1 MLSTKDTEFANSVSL
16 IERSIKSTANN
27 SLNAMPCSWA
37 TGAWRGALLLLALL
51 LLPFGARADV
61 SLYGIVDVS
70 FYYNAVS
77 RSANAL
83 GGAVNASQAGITSGV
98 LSGSR
103 WGIKGTDTIGDG
115 WSSGFV
121 LESGINAQEGTL
133 GQGGLGF
140 GRQAT
145 VSLMNQGLGTL
156 DIGRKGTFSYLYMVP
171 IDPFS
176 LSGSQAGAGSSFGSA
191 NGLRFNN
198 LISYETPTIQGFQAG
213 VGYSFS
219 TGLSAIYANGP
230 TLQEQVATNRFGTRG
245 NMRGFTAAL
254 RYNNGPLSL
263 LLTYDAVYGADKV
276 IDKNGKT
283 LPNRV
288 KAAPNAWILGGS
300 YDFKLLKLAAAIGQ
314 TKNGLFLGQ
323 SAGAGGYQSPLQTSS
338 ADANVIFSAGTRVT
352 SYLLS
357 ATIPVRG
364 TDKLLLSWQGM
375 LPRGN
380 LEDDSQL
387 SNQLILSAAYIHQLS
402 KRTDLYLWGSYGNN
416 YQSFSTAKSSVI
428 GTGMR
433 HIF

>member
-1 MLSTKDTEFANSVSL
+1 MTSTKDTEFANSVGL
-16 IERSIKSTANN
+16 IEQSVKFTSNN
-27 SLNAMPCSWA
+27 SLNAMPSA
-37 TGAWRGALLLLALL
+37 RVTGARARALLVLAMV
-51 LLPFGARADV
+51 LLPFGVRADV
-61 SLYGIVDVS
+61 SLYGIVDLS
-70 FYYNAVS
+70 FYYNVVS

-103 WGIKGTDTIGDG
+103 WGIKGTDTIADG

-145 VSLMNQGLGTL
+145 VSLMSRELGTL
-156 DIGRKGTFSYLYMVP
+156 EMGRKGTFSYLYMVP

-198 LISYETPTIQGFQAG
+198 LITYETPTIQGFQAG
-213 VGYSFS
+213 IGYSFN
-219 TGLSAIYANGP
+219 TGLSAIYADGP
-230 TLQEQVATNRFGTRG
+230 TLQEQAATNRFGRKG

-263 LLTYDAVYGADKV
+263 LLTYDAVYGANEV
-276 IDKNGKT
+276 IDKNDKT
-283 LPNRV
+283 VPNNV
-288 KAAPNAWILGGS
+288 KAVPKAWILGGS

-314 TKNGLFLGQ
+314 TKSGLFLGQ
-323 SAGAGGYQSPLQTSS
+323 SAGAGGYQSPLETSS
-338 ADANVIFSAGTRVT
+338 ADANVIFSGGTRVT

-375 LPRGN
+375 LPRGI
-380 LEDDSQL
+380 LEDASQL

-428 GTGMR
+428 GTGIR
-433 HIF
+433 HLF

>member
-1 MLSTKDTEFANSVSL
+1 MKSLDT
-16 IERSIKSTANN
+16 TNN
-27 SLNAMPCSWA
+27 SRASYLYTRVTSVKLQ
-37 TGAWRGALLLLALL
+37 ALLNLALL
-51 LLPFGARADV
+51 LMPFAVKAEL
-61 SLYGIVDVS
+61 SLYGSIDLS

-103 WGIKGTDTIGDG
+103 WGIKGSDTIGDG

-145 VSLMNQGLGTL
+145 VSIMNQELGTL

-191 NGLRFNN
+191 NGLRLNN
-198 LISYETPTIQGFQAG
+198 LITYETPTIQGFQAG

-219 TGLSAIYANGP
+219 TGLSAIYADGP
-230 TLQEQVATNRFGTRG
+230 TLQEQAATNRFSTRG

-254 RYNNGPLSL
+254 RYNKGPLSL
-263 LLTYDAVYGADKV
+263 LLTYDAVYGADQV
-276 IDKNGKT
+276 IDKNDKT
-283 LPNRV
+283 VPNNV
-288 KAAPNAWILGGS
+288 KAAPNAWILAGS
-300 YDFKLLKLAAAIGQ
+300 YDFKLLKLAGAIGQ
-314 TKNGLFLGQ
+314 TRNGLFLGQ

-338 ADANVIFSAGTRVT
+338 ADANVIFSARTRVN

-375 LPRGN
+375 LPRGV
-380 LEDDSQL
+380 LEEESQL

-428 GTGMR
+428 GTGIR
-433 HIF
+433 HLF

>member
-1 MLSTKDTEFANSVSL
+1 LSN
-16 IERSIKSTANN
+16 
-27 SLNAMPCSWA
+27 CSRRA
-37 TGAWRGALLLLALL
+37 LLALPVAL
-51 LLPFGARADV
+51 SLALPLTFTPLTATAEVTLYGSIDL
-61 SLYGIVDVS
+61 SLY
-70 FYYNAVS
+70 YNVVS
-77 RSANAL
+77 RGADEI
-83 GGAVNASQAGITSGV
+83 GGAVNASQVGMTSGV

-103 WGIKGTDTIGDG
+103 WGIKGTDDLGNG

-121 LESGINAQEGTL
+121 LESGVNAQEGTL

-145 VSLMNQGLGTL
+145 LSLKNRDWGTL
-156 DIGRKGTFSYLYMVP
+156 DVGRRGTFSYLYMVP

-198 LISYETPTIQGFQAG
+198 LITYETPTIEGFQG
-213 VGYSFS
+213 GIGYSFS

-230 TLQEQVATNRFGTRG
+230 TLETQSATNRFGSRG
-245 NMRGFTAAL
+245 NMRGLTAAL
-254 RYNNGPLSL
+254 RYNKGPLSL

-276 IDKNGKT
+276 IDKEGNT
-283 LPNRV
+283 TPNNV
-288 KAAPNAWILGGS
+288 KAAPHAWILGGS
-300 YDFKLLKLAAAIGQ
+300 YDFKAFKLAAAFGQ
-314 TKNGLFLGQ
+314 ARNGLFLGQ
-323 SAGAGGYQSPLQTSS
+323 SAGAGGYESPLETSS
-338 ADANVIFSAGTRVT
+338 ADANIIFSAGVRIT

-364 TDKLLLSWQGM
+364 NDQILVSWQGM
-375 LPRGN
+375 LPRGD
-380 LEDDSQL
+380 LEGTRQL
-387 SNQLILSAAYIHQLS
+387 SNQMILSTAYIHQLS

-416 YQSFSTAKSSVI
+416 YQTFSSAKSAVI